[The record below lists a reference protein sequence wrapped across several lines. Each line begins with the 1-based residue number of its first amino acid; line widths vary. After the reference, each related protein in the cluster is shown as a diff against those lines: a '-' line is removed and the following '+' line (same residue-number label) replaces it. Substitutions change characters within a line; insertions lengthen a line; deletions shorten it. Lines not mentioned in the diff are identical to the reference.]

1 MALAEDIVCLFAWHL
16 GGEADSVH
24 LEYERLRCSYYGEF
38 MMLTGFGSMSLD
50 TKAEDRSGEAKVDR
64 IHCTEISIVDMFVQ
78 RVLAPL
84 KDKTVRV

>member
-1 MALAEDIVCLFAWHL
+1 
-16 GGEADSVH
+16 
-24 LEYERLRCSYYGEF
+24 
-38 MMLTGFGSMSLD
+38 MLTGFGSMLLD

-64 IHCTEISIVDMFVQ
+64 MHCTEISIVDMFVQ